1 MSQTEIIK
9 VPDLG
14 GASQVDVIEI
24 LVNGGDVITVDQ
36 GLMTVEGDKASMD
49 IPAPVAGTITQVLV
63 KVGDQVSEGD
73 ALFEISHEQTVSAEP
88 DTSPSSHVASKSSTT
103 ASTSVQTIKVPDLG
117 GAASV
122 DIIEQHV
129 QVGDTIVVDDPIM
142 TVEGDKA
149 SMDIPAPIAGTIT
162 TILSQ
167 VGSKV
172 SEGDPLLEL
181 EVTTTA
187 EVETTEALSAPE
199 VTQEQASTTAQE
211 VVMAI
216 PDLGGAASV
225 DVIEVHVQVGDHI
238 EQESPV
244 VTLEGDKAS
253 MEVPATHSGKV
264 TALNISVGDK
274 VSEGDALLTLITEV
288 TTIATPASSASS
300 GSPKAST
307 QAAPAKPV
315 VASAPESKALS
326 PEAMNKISFA
336 DVHASPSVRRFAR
349 DLGVDLTQ
357 VKGSGPKDRV
367 TQKDVQAFVK
377 GVMTGAKTRASVAPT
392 AKTMTVDFSEFGK
405 TTHEPFNKIKRMTGK
420 HMDFCWTTIPH
431 VTQFGEADITEME
444 AFRQEHKDEAKAL
457 GIRLTPLA
465 FITQVLGQT
474 LQEFPHFNA
483 SLDPTGEG
491 LIIKHYTNIGIAVE
505 TPNGLV
511 VPVIRDVME
520 QSIMDL
526 AKTMGDISKKAR
538 DGALTANDMKG
549 GSMTISSLGGIGGT
563 AFTPIV
569 NAPEVAILG
578 ISKSYMKP
586 VYQDGEFVPRLMLP
600 LSLSYDHRVIDGA
613 EGARFLTRFSEL
625 LGDIRNLLLV

>member
-14 GASQVDVIEI
+14 GAAQVDVIE
-24 LVNGGDVITVDQ
+24 VMVQAGDQIELDQ

-49 IPAPVAGTITQVLV
+49 IPAPIIGTVSRVLV

-73 ALFEISHEQTVSAEP
+73 DLFEVTTES
-88 DTSPSSHVASKSSTT
+88 SKSNDVPVVSDTPQEPEMPSNAALESIT
-103 ASTSVQTIKVPDLG
+103 VYVPDLG
-117 GAASV
+117 GAAQV
-122 DIIEQHV
+122 DVIEQHV
-129 QVGDTIVVDDPIM
+129 HVGDTIALDAPLF

-149 SMDIPAPIAGTIT
+149 SMDIPSTASGVVTEVCAKVGD
-162 TILSQ
+162 Q
-167 VGSKV
+167 VK
-172 SEGDPLLEL
+172 EGDALIHMQTQSESASAPVVAENTPKEAVTSPDVAPT
-181 EVTTTA
+181 EVTMT
-187 EVETTEALSAPE
+187 
-199 VTQEQASTTAQE
+199 
-211 VVMAI
+211 I
-216 PDLGGAASV
+216 PDLGGAAQV
-225 DVIEVHVQVGDHI
+225 DVIEVHVKPGDQI
-238 EQESPV
+238 EKEAAIA
-244 VTLEGDKAS
+244 TLEGDKAS
-253 MEVPATHSGKV
+253 MEVPATHSGEILSV
-264 TALNISVGDK
+264 HVSVGDK
-274 VSEGDALLTLITEV
+274 VSEQDAMV
-288 TTIATPASSASS
+288 TVKTTATQKVTQEQVPTSAPKKPAASAVQQTPAPSQHTPLA
-300 GSPKAST
+300 
-307 QAAPAKPV
+307 
-315 VASAPESKALS
+315 
-326 PEAMNKISFA
+326 PEAMNKISFGA
-336 DVHASPSVRRFAR
+336 VHASPSVRRFAR

-357 VKGSGPKDRV
+357 VKGSGPKGRV
-367 TQKDVQAFVK
+367 TQKDVQSFVK
-377 GVMTGAKTRASVAPT
+377 GVMTGASTPKAAAPV
-392 AKTMTVDFSEFGK
+392 AKTMTVDFSEFGE

-431 VTQFGEADITEME
+431 VTQFGEADITDME
-444 AFRQEHKDEAKAL
+444 AFRQEHKDEAKAS

-483 SLDPTGEG
+483 SLDPSGEG
-491 LIIKHYTNIGIAVE
+491 LILKHYTNIGIAVE

-511 VPVIRDVME
+511 VPVIRDVMD
-520 QSIMDL
+520 QSIMSI
-526 AKTMGDISKKAR
+526 AEAMGDISKKAR

-578 ISKSYMKP
+578 VSKSYMKP
-586 VYQDGEFVPRLMLP
+586 VYQNGEFVPRLMLP